1 MIRPGFVH
9 LDSLVDF
16 HFGLPVVMNADPEP
30 GATSVEVDSLIL
42 FEVYYATGGAS
53 PDMAT
58 VVATVNGVS
67 AVAGGVIQ
75 PGFAGPRSFV
85 FPYTANRVLF
95 ILDPEG
101 LPGLA
106 SYTVAVQFQGTDAAP
121 CSASW
126 DFSTEDANGPVLVSV
141 EPLGRKTLRVQYA
154 QDVVSDPSAVSVAFP
169 WGSESLA
176 LSGGFWR
183 LAPISYPW
191 VKATKAG
198 GYNLS
203 AGLLLHVE
211 VDGVASTVAIPWATT
226 DEITTAAALAAALA
240 PVGAGCVARNGFAW
254 LYSLNQTGS
263 LKVEAGGANTLLLC
277 ETGVQTA
284 RLAFGTLPG
293 TYTLTATATQPSGV
307 VSSRVFSRELSH
319 EVPEFVLYQEGEE
332 FDSSVLESGNYWLT
346 VDEADCKARRK
357 PAFVPAVE
365 SVELGEGESVVLT
378 LEQAQTPGAKYTLH
392 VRDVQDAF
400 GNVID
405 PNPSSVEFVG
415 FSPVVDARRNVRL
428 YEFFPEYIRQQD
440 ANREFQFATVCAV
453 FQEVLDQLFSDLD
466 DFLVSKNPATAP
478 MVVVDRLLEMYG
490 SQFEFLGMDAAKRR
504 TLLEL
509 LVDFHKLRGTE
520 AGIAAVLRF
529 VFGFVTLDFIY
540 YWGHG
545 WLLGVPG
552 RTNLGL
558 TTILNTGILARRF
571 SFSIAVDRVLSDEE
585 RTQVRQIVE
594 RMKTGHTHFIEIE
607 EPVSPFVPDHWQLP
621 WSELGVNTILH

>member
-9 LDSLVDF
+9 LDSLADF

-30 GATSVEVDSLIL
+30 GALSVEVDSLIL

-53 PDMAT
+53 PNLAT
-58 VVATVNGVS
+58 VAATVNGVS

-75 PGFAGPRSFV
+75 PGFAGPRSAV
-85 FPYTANRVLF
+85 FPYTVNRVLF
-95 ILDPEG
+95 VLDTEG
-101 LPGLA
+101 LPGLS
-106 SYTVAVQFQGTDAAP
+106 SYTVAVQFQGTDAVP

-126 DFSTEDANGPVLVSV
+126 EFTTEDANGPLLVSV
-141 EPLGRKTLRVQYA
+141 EPLGRKTLRVNYA
-154 QDVVSDPSAVSVAFP
+154 QDVVSGPSAVSVSFP
-169 WGSESLA
+169 WGSDPLV
-176 LSGGFWR
+176 LSGGSWK
-183 LAPISYPW
+183 LSPISYPW

-203 AGLLLHVE
+203 AGMLLHVE
-211 VDGVASTVAIPWATT
+211 VDGVASTVVIPWATT
-226 DEITTAAALAAALA
+226 DEISTAAALAVVLS
-240 PVGAGCVARNGFAW
+240 PLGAGCVARNGFAW
-254 LYSLNQTGS
+254 LYSLKQTGS
-263 LKVEAGGANTLLLC
+263 LKVGPGGANTLLQC

-293 TYTLTATATQPSGV
+293 TYTLTATATQPSGL
-307 VSSRVFSRELSH
+307 VSSRGFSRELTH
-319 EVPEFVLYQEGEE
+319 EVPEFVLHQEGEE
-332 FDSSVLESGNYWLT
+332 FDSSVLTPENYWLT
-346 VDEADCKARRK
+346 VDESDCRTRRK

-365 SVELGEGESVVLT
+365 SVNLGEGESVVLT
-378 LEQAQTPGAKYTLH
+378 LSQAQTPGAKYSLH
-392 VRDVQDAF
+392 VKDVRDVF
-400 GNVID
+400 GNEIE
-405 PNPSSVEFVG
+405 PNPSLVEFVG
-415 FSPVVDARRNVRL
+415 FSPVVDSRRNLRL
-428 YEFFPEYIRQQD
+428 YDFFPEYIRQQD
-440 ANREFQFATVCAV
+440 ANREFQFETVCAV
-453 FQEVLDQLFSDLD
+453 FQEVLDQLFTDLD
-466 DFLVSKNPATAP
+466 DYLVARNPATAS
-478 MVVVDRLLEMYG
+478 MVVVDHLLEMYG
-490 SQFEFLGMDAAKRR
+490 NQFEFLGLSESKRR

-571 SFSIAVDRVLSDEE
+571 SFSIAVDRVLSEEE

-594 RMKTGHTHFIEIE
+594 RMKTAHTHFIEIE